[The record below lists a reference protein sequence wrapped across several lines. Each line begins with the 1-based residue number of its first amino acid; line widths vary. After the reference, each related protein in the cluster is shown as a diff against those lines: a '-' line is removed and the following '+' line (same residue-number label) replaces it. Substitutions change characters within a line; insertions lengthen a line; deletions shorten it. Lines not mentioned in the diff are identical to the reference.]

1 MVGNSITPLASTHAQ
16 RLVEQVLQVLQV
28 LQEREQQGLLRVQLV
43 QLLVRELL
51 LGQQEQLE
59 QEVST

>member
-1 MVGNSITPLASTHAQ
+1 M
-16 RLVEQVLQVLQV
+16 

-43 QLLVRELL
+43 QLLVQLLVRGLL